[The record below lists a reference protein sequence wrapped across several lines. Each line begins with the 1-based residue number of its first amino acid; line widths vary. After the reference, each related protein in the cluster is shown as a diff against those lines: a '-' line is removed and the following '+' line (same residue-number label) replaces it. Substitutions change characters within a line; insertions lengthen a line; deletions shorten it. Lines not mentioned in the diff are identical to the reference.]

1 MSVAKPPVSAPA
13 EWIKYA
19 EGDLRVAKA
28 GMRSKDPAYATI
40 CFLCQGSGEKFL
52 KAFLIAQGWE
62 LEKTHDVKK
71 LLKYCQTFNPAFARL
86 EMEAEIL
93 NTYITAGRYP
103 GFFDQEYITH
113 EEAQEAM
120 KATKKIRLLVKKL
133 LDVSQDGQP
142 GLFQSQ

>member
-1 MSVAKPPVSAPA
+1 MSADNLPVSTPA
-13 EWIKYA
+13 AWLKYA

-52 KAFLIAQGWE
+52 KAFLIANGWE

-71 LLKYCQTFNPAFARL
+71 LLKYCQNFNPAFARL
-86 EMEAEIL
+86 EADAETL

-103 GFFDQEYITH
+103 GFFDQESITRA
-113 EEAQEAM
+113 EAQEAV
-120 KATKKIRLLVKKL
+120 KAANKIRLLVKKL
-133 LDVSQDGQP
+133 QAVPQDGQP
-142 GLFQSQ
+142 GLLPS